1 MRDPL
6 PPEDSAPAEPVQPG
20 LVRPL
25 YRTPVPAYMR
35 VIQLV
40 WFIAG
45 VVDVLVGLRFV
56 LRLFGASTASPF
68 VSLVYGLSA
77 PLVAPFRNIF
87 PISGQGAYVF
97 EPAALV
103 ALAIYPLI
111 ALGVA
116 SLIRIL
122 SQRRTLAA

>member
-103 ALAIYPLI
+103 ALAI
-111 ALGVA
+111 
-116 SLIRIL
+116 
-122 SQRRTLAA
+122 